1 MRRYNKILV
10 WENNRRLKKLI
21 DFRELVIAYFD
32 TARTELNVDSKN
44 IEITA
49 PEARKRI
56 NRSVQEVHSM
66 IVQSEINPILTWR
79 APATIGGF
87 VRKVDLVYNIFNLED
102 FLLDA
107 NSTIDVLDRSIGIY
121 ESDHKKAL
129 ARAFNPLFYVGLVL
143 DFISGLPFIFL
154 GKLGLNRQMME
165 VSVVGRLVKSVLY
178 LIQVIAALIAIYQFW
193 DYWTPV
199 KNFVR
204 ELVGP

>member
-1 MRRYNKILV
+1 
-10 WENNRRLKKLI
+10 
-21 DFRELVIAYFD
+21 
-32 TARTELNVDSKN
+32 
-44 IEITA
+44 
-49 PEARKRI
+49 
-56 NRSVQEVHSM
+56 M

-87 VRKVDLVYNIFNLED
+87 VRKVDLVYNIFNLEV

-107 NSTIDVLDRSIGIY
+107 NSTIDVIDRSIGIY

-193 DYWTPV
+193 DFWTPV

>member
-1 MRRYNKILV
+1 
-10 WENNRRLKKLI
+10 
-21 DFRELVIAYFD
+21 
-32 TARTELNVDSKN
+32 
-44 IEITA
+44 
-49 PEARKRI
+49 
-56 NRSVQEVHSM
+56 M

-107 NSTIDVLDRSIGIY
+107 NSTIDVIDRSIGIY
-121 ESDHKKAL
+121 ESNVKW
-129 ARAFNPLFYVGLVL
+129 ARIKIFNPFFYIGLVL
-143 DFISGLPFIFL
+143 DFISRLPFIAL

>member
-32 TARTELNVDSKN
+32 TARTEWNVDSKN

-49 PEARKRI
+49 LEARKRI

-87 VRKVDLVYNIFNLED
+87 VRKVDLVYNIFNLEV

-107 NSTIDVLDRSIGIY
+107 NSTIDVIDRSIGIY

-193 DYWTPV
+193 DFWTPV